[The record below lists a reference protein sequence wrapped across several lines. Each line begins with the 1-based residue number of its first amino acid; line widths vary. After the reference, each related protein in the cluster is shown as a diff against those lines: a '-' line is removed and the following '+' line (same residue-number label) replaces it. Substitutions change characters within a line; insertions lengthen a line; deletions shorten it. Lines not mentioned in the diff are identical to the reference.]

1 MDSWKLKSAIFEIQI
16 LPDVVNSKIKMTQ
29 EWICELE
36 HKKMK
41 IIHSKKER
49 ENKHCLRDL

>member
-1 MDSWKLKSAIFEIQI
+1 MDIWKLKSAIFEIQI
-16 LPDVVNSKIKMTQ
+16 LPDVVNSKIKVTQ

-41 IIHSKKER
+41 IIHSEKER
-49 ENKHCLRDL
+49 EKKHCLRDL